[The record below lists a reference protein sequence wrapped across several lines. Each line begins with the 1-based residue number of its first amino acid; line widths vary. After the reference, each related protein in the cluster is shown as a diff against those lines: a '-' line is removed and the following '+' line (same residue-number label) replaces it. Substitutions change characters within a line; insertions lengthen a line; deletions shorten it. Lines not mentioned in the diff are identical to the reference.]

1 MISYSRNRNKGVGAV
16 PFDNKS
22 KNLFFKFHFLKKI
35 FFTILLLI
43 FLLFMHMV
51 SRDLPL
57 ITKDNIIFS
66 GLDLNRMDS
75 MSSKGVLEEELVDSI
90 NLELNKNFWVINLDK
105 IQSILKNNFWI
116 KDVSLKK
123 EWPNKLYINIQKH
136 IPVALWNKDFLL
148 TSAAKILPKEDHYLV
163 NDLPA
168 LELRSNENGIDL
180 NDNDQIIRSTV
191 DWFNYFQRPLKKYGL
206 NISSQ
211 IKESDGSF
219 NLVID
224 DYLVLRLGNKN
235 VKERYSRFL
244 ILLDQHLI
252 DQLDDIERIDLRYMS
267 GISVGYS
274 SNEKRESILLTHANF
289 N

>member
-1 MISYSRNRNKGVGAV
+1 
-16 PFDNKS
+16 
-22 KNLFFKFHFLKKI
+22 
-35 FFTILLLI
+35 
-43 FLLFMHMV
+43 MHMV

-105 IQSILKNNFWI
+105 IQSILRNNFWI

-148 TSAAKILPKEDHYLV
+148 TSTAKILPKEDHYLV

-168 LELRSNENGIDL
+168 LELRSNENGINL
-180 NDNDQIIRSTV
+180 NDNEKIQQDQQLIGLII
-191 DWFNYFQRPLKKYGL
+191 FN
-206 NISSQ
+206 
-211 IKESDGSF
+211 D
-219 NLVID
+219 
-224 DYLVLRLGNKN
+224 
-235 VKERYSRFL
+235 
-244 ILLDQHLI
+244 H
-252 DQLDDIERIDLRYMS
+252 
-267 GISVGYS
+267 
-274 SNEKRESILLTHANF
+274 
-289 N
+289 